1 MKSRLLIYF
10 KRSALLF
17 IAFSTVVAILFFI
30 FIAPHRTLPIL
41 MYHSISAVEEK
52 NNLSLPKNIFDK
64 QMQYLSKNN
73 YKIISLS
80 EAANLIKQ
88 GSSIPNNLLVLNFDD
103 GYRDFYGRAY
113 TILKKYQFK
122 ATVFVIIDSLG
133 EKNNLSWEQAQDLAK
148 DDLIDIGAHSL
159 SHRILPLLSREEAR
173 KEIFLSKLILET
185 RLNKTIESF
194 CYPYGV
200 LDDSI
205 KELVKEAGFDP
216 L

>member
-1 MKSRLLIYF
+1 
-10 KRSALLF
+10 
-17 IAFSTVVAILFFI
+17 
-30 FIAPHRTLPIL
+30 